1 MIKDVTY
8 IINTH
13 SRYILPLER
22 LLDSMSYIP
31 RDRIIVVIAES
42 KVRDEVLVF
51 DNGMR
56 VVHVH
61 HNSFDYTGAISLFQ
75 RSLKTAPY
83 IFFLQ
88 DTMEFGMNTDY
99 FIRSAST
106 DVPCVA
112 AFGGQCNLV
121 LYKRDYLEYHKD
133 WILQREN
140 LSKLDSIQHE
150 GKLWRMSSE
159 LASFPNNTMEV
170 QGTGNPYG
178 GADRIKEYYHAID
191 LIKWKAN
198 YGQNM
203 NNMILHP

>member
-13 SRYILPLER
+13 SRYTIPLER

-31 RDRIIVVIAES
+31 KYRIVVVVADS
-42 KVRDEVLVF
+42 KVTDEVSVYS
-51 DNGMR
+51 DGMR
-56 VVHVH
+56 VVHVN

-75 RSLKTAPY
+75 RTIATEPY

-99 FIRSAST
+99 FIRKIPIEA
-106 DVPCVA
+106 DAIA
-112 AFGGQCNLV
+112 AFGGQCNLA
-121 LYKRDYLEYHKD
+121 LYKRSYLESKKD
-133 WILQREN
+133 FILARTN
-140 LSKLDSIQHE
+140 LSKLDSIMYE
-150 GKLWRMSSE
+150 GALWKTADHKVSYHNS
-159 LASFPNNTMEV
+159 TMEV

-178 GADRIKEYYHAID
+178 GAERIKEYYNAID

>member
-13 SRYILPLER
+13 SRYILPLEN
-22 LLDSMSYIP
+22 LLESMSYIP
-31 RDRIIVVIAES
+31 KDRIIVVCAES
-42 KVRDEVLVF
+42 GKDEVLIF

-56 VVHVH
+56 VVFEY
-61 HNSFDYTGAISLFQ
+61 HNSFDYTGAISLLQ
-75 RSLKTAPY
+75 RDLKTAPY

-99 FIRSAST
+99 FIKKAPT
-106 DVPCVA
+106 NVPCVA

-121 LYKRDYLEYHKD
+121 LYKRDYLEHHKD

-140 LSKLDSIQHE
+140 MSKLDSIHHE
-150 GKLWRMSSE
+150 GKLWHMSSE
-159 LASFPNNTMEV
+159 LASFPNSTMQV
-170 QGTGNPYG
+170 LGSGNPYG
-178 GADRIKEYYHAID
+178 GAERIKEYYDAID

-203 NNMILHP
+203 HNMIVHP

>member
-13 SRYILPLER
+13 GKYSVPLQR

-31 RDRIIVVIAES
+31 KHRIIVVIAES
-42 KVRDEVLVF
+42 TVRDEILILP
-51 DNGMR
+51 NGMR
-56 VVHVH
+56 LVHVA
-61 HNSFDYTGAISLFQ
+61 HNSFDYTGALSLFQ
-75 RSLKTAPY
+75 YNLLTYPY

-99 FIRSAST
+99 FIRKIPIDA
-106 DVPCVA
+106 DAIA

-121 LYKRDYLEYHKD
+121 LYKRSYLEVQKD
-133 WILQREN
+133 FILAREN
-140 LSKLDSIQHE
+140 LTKLESIHYE
-150 GKLWRMSSE
+150 GALWKNAPHHTSYHNS
-159 LASFPNNTMEV
+159 TMEI
-170 QGTGNPYG
+170 QGSGNPYG
-178 GADRIKEYYHAID
+178 GAERIKEYYHAID

-203 NNMILHP
+203 HNMILHP